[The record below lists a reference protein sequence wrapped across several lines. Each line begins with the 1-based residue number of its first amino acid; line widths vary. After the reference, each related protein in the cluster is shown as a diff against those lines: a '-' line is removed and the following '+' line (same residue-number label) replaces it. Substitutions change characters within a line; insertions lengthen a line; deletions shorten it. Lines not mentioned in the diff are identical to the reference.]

1 MKKIVLCILSSLLL
15 GTGMAQSFDDE
26 DLQRRYFLSRDRL
39 KKWFVTANS
48 DPGGGIP
55 VENFQIFQEK
65 FSYPFDRVILKADK
79 TDSVINNTNWLA
91 NQSVNNGNTEASGTM
106 NCDNP
111 LIMLGEYLSVLS
123 TEYWLMKHYGLQGS
137 EDFLAI
143 KNEMYYA
150 LQAIDRLDGTAEPYF
165 KEFEKI
171 NYNGFLRREDSNFD
185 RITRVNSYYRVKEG
199 YLQGYIQQADMNN
212 IEGPA
217 PDTGFLVQEQYE
229 KFITSIRLRDSTVF
243 DSTLVN
249 GNWVIDTSVIGIYK
263 DSFETITTGLYHKYY
278 RNNYR
283 ISRPIT
289 ADPARE
295 DKFYNK
301 CNGRFE
307 NEMSMDELIGL
318 MSGLRY
324 VQKFVDEDVTAK
336 PFFDDSLKS
345 LVPWTRVIADRLML
359 HLSSQTTNIRYLQP
373 ADYVKNQQ
381 LAALKDRKGMK
392 AFRRVRDGESDFD
405 TECKDCL
412 EYEIYSQ
419 YTAQNGKVYNPVLFK
434 TGNYVLTNPAA
445 NGRPVARGPF
455 AFTYGAGLE
464 RLGERLASS
473 SGNNK
478 DYPGVSMELDDEEEI
493 ARLLSFI
500 GGSQLVYSIALPA
513 ALIYWPIDEVA
524 VNNSTFLDNITLEMT
539 GRCVGLNTGGI
550 DATSLCLTGSLFR
563 PGQPWW
569 WRIVW
574 DKIGDSSTVINKLW
588 LKYANESGSPNV
600 MAAKIAACN
609 GDWDNGNFAHFAEKC
624 GFPMMSLQYDI
635 LNDKTPVLSKSY
647 FQELLNTMDCLGAK
661 GESWPFDRD
670 VLGGHAMK
678 PSLKNTNNSND
689 GRFHANTGFML
700 YYNLYRIAN
709 IQYWGNDVSNYTNN
723 ACPCFI
729 DSFSERRKLYSTA
742 LEPSRKAYLKTNS
755 SGQDYYDIYISY
767 NYNKK
772 QLGNLVKTKD
782 ANPSHAKISVR
793 QPEFLNHYYE
803 LGANQ
808 KFGISRDLVV
818 CNAQLNVKNGGEVF
832 IDTSSNYTSPNELII
847 RKNGELVLNT
857 NTILRVNPYSRTV
870 IEIGGKITYHPGARI
885 ILNGPN
891 AVLHIKGKL
900 ELAAGAEFK
909 IEGGPAGK
917 GYIIWD
923 NGAGSPHYG
932 LATLEAGAGS
942 SMLIE
947 QANPNVLGL
956 KVEGSIGMVTPFSL
970 AKLKIQNCRV
980 ALGPASQL
988 VSQADSTIVH
998 NVQVKGY
1005 FGPHAN
1011 AEFNF
1016 KATAK
1021 GLHQLGKRNSYNM
1034 VTISECAIGL
1044 TVFNLGTSEAL
1055 NMQDVYFEN
1064 CLTAIHNRGG
1074 RLRYKDGNIRAV
1086 SLGGAY
1092 MDLRNGIYGEGTQGA
1107 SMLENVELS
1116 ARHFPNPVYHP
1127 LGAMEQTHNL
1137 KVHGAGNYYFYKS
1150 KIQFADY
1157 GSKMD
1162 QAGLLPV
1169 CTEIFDN
1176 TTQLQHTTWSK
1187 FVAVN
1192 QAWNHIHWPTSPAP
1206 TNPKK
1211 MYFGY
1216 MSYLYLD
1223 KGQNQIMGYTS
1234 GMPYLQALLAS
1245 DQNLIVSTDP
1255 LKWNTSAINATQ
1267 NQWQTTPETQPSV
1280 NYNAIVEHGFPVA
1293 NTIDINKLPLNT
1305 SNWQSTQ
1312 ANYCMNLKTPFSPV
1326 LGDGETES
1334 DTGIYGNGVGN
1345 GERRMP
1351 VSPADL
1357 GTMLSQH
1364 GHNGAAYVQSL
1375 RRVLRAMDMRPP
1387 NYGAI
1392 IDTFRQLL
1400 TQPLPDTVSA
1410 AVKHVYG
1417 LLQDFYLEVRTD
1429 KFIPEQDRV
1438 AQEQMV
1444 FAKMLALQQQLLV
1457 LSTDTNSIWHTP
1469 RFELTRD
1476 KALLYRVFNQRTE
1489 AIAFLDSKIP
1499 AWQPLYEKEALEV
1512 WKCILQWEQS
1522 YIDNQ
1527 VSYNEFI
1534 QYSCAE
1540 SWAAGA
1546 NNGTGSKG
1554 SISKSIGEATKEE
1567 SQLRSNGIPEKT
1579 GNTEIADK
1587 NNFTLYP
1594 NPAENSFTVASNS
1607 GITRVRVYETNGRL
1621 LLDLTQTGQTAV
1633 EINIETLVR
1642 GTYIVAAE
1650 TPIKTYRRTLV
1661 VNR

>member
-1 MKKIVLCILSSLLL
+1 M
-15 GTGMAQSFDDE
+15 G
-26 DLQRRYFLSRDRL
+26 
-39 KKWFVTANS
+39 
-48 DPGGGIP
+48 
-55 VENFQIFQEK
+55 
-65 FSYPFDRVILKADK
+65 
-79 TDSVINNTNWLA
+79 
-91 NQSVNNGNTEASGTM
+91 
-106 NCDNP
+106 CDNP

-123 TEYWLMKHYGLQGS
+123 TEYWLMKHYGLQGN

-143 KNEMYYA
+143 KNEIYYA

-165 KEFEKI
+165 NKNFPDQ
-171 NYNGFLRREDSNFD
+171 YNGFLRREDSEFD
-185 RITRVNSYYRVKEG
+185 RLKRINTYYKVKEG
-199 YLQGYIQQADMNN
+199 YLHGYIQQADMNN

-217 PDTGFLVQEQYE
+217 PDTGFLVQEQYQ
-229 KFITSIRLRDSTVF
+229 KFIVSIRLRDSTVF
-243 DSTLVN
+243 DSTFIS
-249 GNWVIDTSVIGIYK
+249 GNWVIDTSIIGVYK
-263 DSFETITTGLYHKYY
+263 DSFETVTTGLYHKYY

-295 DKFYNK
+295 DKYYNK
-301 CNGRFE
+301 CNGRLE

-318 MSGLRY
+318 MMGLRY

-336 PFFDDSLKS
+336 PTLLDSSKS
-345 LVPWTRVIADRLML
+345 LIPWTRVIADRLML
-359 HLSSQTTNIRYLQP
+359 HLTSQTSDIRYLQP
-373 ADYVKNQQ
+373 ADYVKQQQ

-392 AFRRVRDGESDFD
+392 AFRKVRDGESNLDV
-405 TECKDCL
+405 ECKECG

-419 YTAQNGKVYNPVLFK
+419 YNVQNGKVYNPVLFK

-445 NGRPVARGPF
+445 NGRAVARGPF

-464 RLGERLASS
+464 RLGESLASS
-473 SGNNK
+473 SGNAK

-493 ARLLSFI
+493 ARVL
-500 GGSQLVYSIALPA
+500 GVNYNAATVA
-513 ALIYWPIDEVA
+513 ALIWWPIDEV
-524 VNNSTFLDNITLEMT
+524 NSNKTVFWDDLILELN
-539 GRCVGLNTGGI
+539 GRCMLLNNAGI

-574 DKIGDSSTVINKLW
+574 DKMGDSTTIINKLW
-588 LKYANESGSPNV
+588 LKYGVESGSPNI

-609 GDWDNGNFAHFAEKC
+609 GDWSKGNFAHFAEKC

-635 LNDKTPVLSKSY
+635 LNDKYPVLSKSY
-647 FQELLNTMDCLGAK
+647 YQDILNTMDCLGAK

-670 VLGGHAMK
+670 VLGGHAMT
-678 PSLKNTNNSND
+678 PSKRNTNNYNN
-689 GRFHANTGFML
+689 GQFQANTGFML

-709 IQYWGNDVSNYTNN
+709 IQHWGNDVNNYNNN

-729 DSFSERRKLYSTA
+729 DSFSERKKLYTTA
-742 LEPSRKAYLKTNS
+742 LEPKRNAYLKTNS
-755 SGQDYYDIYISY
+755 NGQEYYDIYISY
-767 NYNKK
+767 KNSKTQVN
-772 QLGNLVKTKD
+772 NLVKTKD
-782 ANPSHAKISVR
+782 ANPSHVKVNVR

-803 LGANQ
+803 LGADQ

-818 CNAQLNVKNGGEVF
+818 CNAQLNVKSGGEVF
-832 IDTSSNYTSPNELII
+832 IDTSSNYESPNELII

-857 NTILRVNPYSRTV
+857 NTTLRVNPYSRTV
-870 IEIGGKITYHPGARI
+870 IEAGGKLTFNRGARI

-900 ELAAGAEFK
+900 VLAPGAEFK
-909 IEGGPAGK
+909 IEGGSLGK
-917 GYIIWD
+917 GYVIWD

-932 LATLEAGAGS
+932 KAELIANTGS
-942 SMLIE
+942 TFSIE
-947 QANPNVLGL
+947 QSNPNVLGL
-956 KVEGSIGMVTPFSL
+956 QVEGSTGFVTPFTL
-970 AKLKIQNCRV
+970 AKLNIKNCRV
-980 ALGPASQL
+980 NLGPASQL
-988 VSQADSTIVH
+988 VSQADSTTVH

-1011 AEFNF
+1011 PEFNY

-1034 VTISECAIGL
+1034 VTISECATGL

-1074 RLRYKDGNIRAV
+1074 RIKYKDGNVRAV
-1086 SLGGAY
+1086 QLGGAY
-1092 MDLRNGIYGEGTQGA
+1092 MDLRNGIKAEGAQGA

-1127 LGAMEQTHNL
+1127 LGAMEQTYNV

-1169 CTEIFDN
+1169 CSEIFDN

-1206 TNPKK
+1206 SNPKK

-1223 KGQNQIMGYTS
+1223 KGQNQIMSYT
-1234 GMPYLQALLAS
+1234 GGLPNLQALLAT
-1245 DQNLIVSTDP
+1245 DQNVTTSTDA
-1255 LKWNTSAINATQ
+1255 LKWNTNAIPASQ
-1267 NQWQTTPETQPSV
+1267 NQWQTAIETQPAA
-1280 NYNAIVEHGFPVA
+1280 NYNAIVEQGFPLVS
-1293 NTIDINKLPLNT
+1293 NLDLNKMPVNT
-1305 SNWQSTQ
+1305 SNWQTTQ
-1312 ANYCMNLKTPFSPV
+1312 TNYCMNLKTPFSPRI
-1326 LGDGETES
+1326 GGGETES

-1357 GTMLSQH
+1357 GTMLTGH
-1364 GHNGAAYVQSL
+1364 GQNGAAYVQSL
-1375 RRVLRAMDMRPP
+1375 RRVLRAMDMQPP

-1392 IDTFRQLL
+1392 VDTFAQLL

-1429 KFIPEQDRV
+1429 GFIPEQDRL
-1438 AQEQMV
+1438 AQEQLV
-1444 FAKMLALQQQLLV
+1444 FAKMLALQNQLLV
-1457 LSTDTNSIWHTP
+1457 LSTDTNSIWHIP
-1469 RFELTRD
+1469 SFELTRD

-1489 AIAFLDSKIP
+1489 AIAFLDTKIP
-1499 AWQPLYEKEALEV
+1499 SWQPLFEKEALEV
-1512 WKCILQWEQS
+1512 WKCLLTWEQS
-1522 YIDNQ
+1522 YIDGQ
-1527 VSYNEFI
+1527 VTYDSLMA
-1534 QYSCAE
+1534 YSCVDNL
-1540 SWAAGA
+1540 AAA
-1546 NNGTGSKG
+1546 NNNLGNRVENKKTIGDRTQEMEKMR
-1554 SISKSIGEATKEE
+1554 IAKSLEKDLQKESE
-1567 SQLRSNGIPEKT
+1567 MRRQFE
-1579 GNTEIADK
+1579 
-1587 NNFTLYP
+1587 LYP
-1594 NPAENSFTVASNS
+1594 NPAENTITIKAKS
-1607 GITRVRVYETNGRL
+1607 GIVSYKIYETNGRL
-1621 LLDLTQTGQTAV
+1621 VVNRKATGETGLEV
-1633 EINIETLVR
+1633 NIENLVR
-1642 GTYIVAAE
+1642 GTYIVEIESKTA
-1650 TPIKTYRRTLV
+1650 TYRTTLV